1 MKYDMTISQENNIS
15 DPLAMDQPEVVAGVL
30 RIAEETVAAGKQVT
44 LQYEFTNA
52 PPQVIK
58 VFRTVGEIQKWRS
71 MLNEVQEHLE
81 RRPI

>member
-1 MKYDMTISQENNIS
+1 MKQDLIISQHENIS
-15 DPLAMDQPEVVAGVL
+15 DPLAMDQPELVAGIL

-52 PPQVIK
+52 PPQVIH
-58 VFRTVGEIQKWRS
+58 VFRTVEEIDKWHSKLNEIQE
-71 MLNEVQEHLE
+71 LLE

>member
-1 MKYDMTISQENNIS
+1 MEYDMKISQENNIS
-15 DPLAMDQPEVVAGVL
+15 DPLAMDQPELVDGIL
-30 RIAEETVAAGKQVT
+30 RIAEETVAAGKQVI

-71 MLNEVQEHLE
+71 KLNEVQELLE